1 MNKIKISILAL
12 ITIIIITFLIGCTEI
27 NYNNEQ
33 KQEPPILLTIK
44 YGDFQINY
52 TLNDIES
59 FPKIE
64 GSGYYIKV
72 GWLPEIK
79 IDGPLNYTGVE
90 ITSLFEDVENMPE
103 IYKIKITS
111 SDGWASNFSYNEILG
126 NVDIYNESGNIKDK
140 GGVSMILAYMRDG
153 EYINESDEGPLRIA
167 FIDDG
172 AITSS
177 NLWIKM
183 VVSIEIIS
191 S

>member
-1 MNKIKISILAL
+1 MNIIKMSIFAL
-12 ITIIIITFLIGCTEI
+12 IIIIIITFAIGCTEI
-27 NYNNEQ
+27 NNNEQ

-44 YGDFQINY
+44 YDDFQINY

-90 ITSLFEDVENMPE
+90 ITSLFEDIENLPE
-103 IYKIKITS
+103 IYKIEITS
-111 SDGWASNFSYNEILG
+111 SDGWISNFSYNEILG
-126 NVDIYNESGNIKDK
+126 NVDIYNESGNITNN
-140 GGVSMILAYMRDG
+140 GEVSMILAYMKDG
-153 EYINESDEGPLRIA
+153 KYINKSDGGPLRIA
-167 FIDDG
+167 FIDEG